1 MKRKD
6 ILDKLEDV
14 AKQAGE
20 LQDSLDIA
28 ACLRVFILGARKEDN
43 FLLKFMQVYS
53 HLNYSKEDHDLWAK
67 LRQKAVRTR
76 DRDIA
81 LQIRGFL
88 MNVLRMSPKDPD
100 FSKIKKEVMSDPPRY
115 DRFLELLKRDGLP
128 AEPIKIFQIREVVE
142 RYTNSRNVSSKEQD
156 PK

>member
-1 MKRKD
+1 MNRKE
-6 ILDKLEDV
+6 ILGKLEDL

-53 HLNYSKEDHDLWAK
+53 HLNYSDEDRDLWDK
-67 LRQKAVRTR
+67 LRQKGVRAK
-76 DRDIA
+76 DRNIA
-81 LQIRGFL
+81 LQIRSFL
-88 MNVLRMSPKDPD
+88 VNVLRMSPKDPD

-115 DRFLELLKRDGLP
+115 DRFFELLKRDGLP
-128 AEPIKIFQIREVVE
+128 TEPIKIFQIREAVE
-142 RYTNSRNVSSKEQD
+142 RHINSRNISRQQET
-156 PK
+156 